1 MNVEIQVALNF
12 LISFLYNKLPRRR
25 VNNFGE
31 ELEAALRVKFEGH
44 WYPEKP
50 FKGSAYRCL
59 KTTPPLDPVFG
70 IAAREAGMDL
80 CDIQENLPSEL
91 SIWVDPGEVSYR
103 MSEKGPVKILY
114 SDSDRIHDQENPERE
129 VIRTFN
135 PEAQCFK
142 PVELM
147 TNHMSSLSIAPGVK
161 SHMSL
166 PAVSPAVSHMPF
178 PVPAAP
184 TFKAPVTS
192 MSGGFGPKQSS
203 NVTLTA
209 GMFAQTKFG
218 STKLK
223 NSGKRSQ
230 RMSPTEFGNYI
241 KQKALIQQQQQQHQ
255 AAVASHH
262 NPFCVSPQNSRS
274 ISPESPG
281 FDSFMFMPNMTSN
294 SQSPSPPSGNTNTLL
309 GGGYGD
315 FMSRKSLTCNSIFD
329 SGNMDDLFGPF
340 TPLESDGPS
349 SLSRYSSLEKPF
361 ASPPGS
367 SVLGSSP
374 ESVSETRANAA
385 IGSQSS
391 LGSNSSSGSR
401 TFDNVSYPNQYQHLL
416 VAN

>member
-31 ELEAALRVKFEGH
+31 ELESALRVKFEGH

-50 FKGSAYRCL
+50 FKGSAFRCL

-70 IAAREAGMDL
+70 IAARESGMDL
-80 CDIQENLPSEL
+80 SDIQENLPSEL

-114 SDSDRIHDQENPERE
+114 SDSDRISDQENSERE

-142 PVELM
+142 PEAFKPLDLM
-147 TNHMSSLSIAPGVK
+147 ASHFNSMSIAPGAK
-161 SHMSL
+161 SGHMAAVPAVPHMSYPVQ
-166 PAVSPAVSHMPF
+166 PAPQ
-178 PVPAAP
+178 
-184 TFKAPVTS
+184 FKAAATAGPS
-192 MSGGFGPKQSS
+192 LAPYGPKQSN

-241 KQKALIQQQQQQHQ
+241 KQKALMQQQ
-255 AAVASHH
+255 AAVASQQY
-262 NPFCVSPQNSRS
+262 PITGSPHNSRS

-281 FDSFMFMPNMTSN
+281 LPDSFMFMSGLPSN
-294 SQSPSPPSGNTNTLL
+294 SPSPPNGSNSLL
-309 GGGYGD
+309 GGYD
-315 FMSRKSLTCNSIFD
+315 SFLSRKSLTCNSFFD
-329 SGNMDDLFGPF
+329 TGNMDDLFS
-340 TPLESDGPS
+340 PLEPETGSC
-349 SLSRYSSLEKPF
+349 LSRYTSTVTDKPF
-361 ASPPGS
+361 PSSSAS

-374 ESVSETRANAA
+374 ESVSESQMNGA
-385 IGSQSS
+385 IGSQTS
-391 LGSNSSSGSR
+391 LGSSSSTSSSR
-401 TFDNVSYPNQYQHLL
+401 TFDNAPYQNQYQHLL

>member
-31 ELEAALRVKFEGH
+31 ELEAALKVKFEGH

-50 FKGSAYRCL
+50 FKGSAFRCL

-70 IAAREAGMDL
+70 IAARESGMDL
-80 CDIQENLPSEL
+80 CDIQENLPGEL

-114 SDSDRIHDQENPERE
+114 SESDRISDQDNPERE
-129 VIRTFN
+129 VTRTFN

-147 TNHMSSLSIAPGVK
+147 SNHFSSMSIAPGVK
-161 SHMSL
+161 NHMNA
-166 PAVSPAVSHMPF
+166 PATSPAVSHLPF
-178 PVPAAP
+178 PVQTAPA
-184 TFKAPVTS
+184 FKAPAAVS
-192 MSGGFGPKQSS
+192 SLNAFGPKQSH

-241 KQKALIQQQQQQHQ
+241 KQKALMQQQQQ
-255 AAVASHH
+255 AAVGHQ
-262 NPFCVSPQNSRS
+262 NPFCASPQNSRS

-281 FDSFMFMPNMTSN
+281 FDNYLFMPNMSSD
-294 SQSPSPPSGNTNTLL
+294 SQSPSPPSGSNSLL
-309 GGGYGD
+309 GGYGGYL
-315 FMSRKSLTCNSIFD
+315 SRKSLTCNSFFD
-329 SGNMDDLFGPF
+329 TGNMDDLFGPLN
-340 TPLESDGPS
+340 PMDNESGS
-349 SLSRYSSLEKPF
+349 CLSKYTSTVSEKPF
-361 ASPPGS
+361 ASSPGS

-374 ESVSETRANAA
+374 ESVSESRSGAA
-385 IGSQSS
+385 VGSQSS